1 MRIFCMVV
9 SAALAL
15 YFSIAAYGAYADGMG
30 WAALLHCLMFG
41 MNVFTFTTNAKADRP

>member
-1 MRIFCMVV
+1 MVV

-15 YFSIAAYGAYADGMG
+15 YFAIAAYGAYANGRD

-41 MNVFTFTTNAKADRP
+41 MNVFNVTTNAKADRP